1 MLGVRRTL
9 GGEIKTIPKGMI
21 SWDSKHAKTK
31 YATVHGLNGCIF
43 REMSGG
49 TMPDLS
55 VPFFDAANVKPPNPE
70 LDCATRNDNN
80 NEGGQQ

>member
-1 MLGVRRTL
+1 
-9 GGEIKTIPKGMI
+9 MI

-31 YATVHGLNGCIF
+31 YATLHGLNGCIF

-49 TMPDLS
+49 T
-55 VPFFDAANVKPPNPE
+55 FFDSANIKLPNPY
-70 LDCATRNDNN
+70 LDCATRNNNN

>member
-1 MLGVRRTL
+1 
-9 GGEIKTIPKGMI
+9 MI
-21 SWDSKHAKTK
+21 SCESKQAKTK
-31 YATVHGLNGCIF
+31 CATVHGLNGCIF
-43 REMSGG
+43 RELSGG
-49 TMPDLS
+49 MMPDLS